1 MDTACPECGAR
12 VPSGSACLDHFH
24 ALLVLEGTFPSAPGS
39 ILHFYAVA
47 TYNLQ
52 RPDSSGLTAEAL
64 HGSYQSLADV
74 LDGKLSL
81 ELLRRQVRRTAD
93 GPTRVRRRQGEPP
106 VGWYRGPWPINVV
119 NVLTA
124 TAATYPEFVEAW
136 AHAVRA
142 TLDAQLLTT
151 TQPR

>member
-1 MDTACPECGAR
+1 VTRSKSLHWYEYHAHLARATPACGR
-12 VPSGSACLDHFH
+12 GSPLSLW
-24 ALLVLEGTFPSAPGS
+24 LL
-39 ILHFYAVA
+39 
-47 TYNLQ
+47 
-52 RPDSSGLTAEAL
+52 PDSSGLTAEAL